1 MLGYNER
8 YEPQARAAFTDMSI
22 TANQWDKAEVHA
34 CLDRMLASPLFARAE
49 RQKQLL
55 RYLVSSTLAGRA
67 ELLKGY
73 TIGVEV
79 FDRAPDFDPAIDAI
93 VRVQAGQLRA
103 KLREYYQDQGSENPI
118 RFELPKGAY
127 AVHIIRQGSFF
138 HSPLTKGK
146 DEKRPGDLG
155 PPRPIEDKSSLAW
168 VKLTLFGR
176 FEARLKSGAVVD
188 LHSRKGELLLAY
200 LALARGKTVTRDK
213 LAALLWSDRSDE
225 QARQS
230 LRQELAAVRKGLLG
244 SDSPLFT
251 SEGDRIGLDP
261 ATVEIDAV
269 TFAELVAK
277 GTCADI
283 ERACTLYRGDLLE
296 DVSVRDA
303 PYEEWLLVERQRLHD
318 LALRAFDQ
326 LLAYQQQGQ
335 ASEPIAQ
342 TAQRLLK
349 LEPADEAAH
358 RALMRLY
365 MDQGR
370 RSAALRQ
377 YQECHG
383 ALKRDLNVEPG
394 TETEQLY
401 REILERQVESSV
413 KSSSAI
419 AEPLHPPSA
428 LQRSPSAS
436 AVTTPVRRHRAAIVV
451 GALLLIAAGVAA
463 IWQLYPHPTQP
474 VLSPLGTDRLELPDR
489 PSIAVLA
496 FDNLSGDPA
505 QDYLGDGIA
514 EGIIT
519 SLSHLRDMLVIA
531 RNSSFSYKGKPTD
544 VRKIGEELGVR
555 HVLEGS
561 VQKSGDQLRITA
573 QLVNP
578 ETREHVWAESYDRPA
593 ADIFAVQDE
602 IVDKIVAALD
612 VQLVEGQQ
620 ARTWRQ
626 STTNPKAYDFF
637 LRARE
642 LSLLF
647 RREETYQSI
656 ELIDQALKLD
666 PNFAMAYAW
675 KGWNY
680 VFLAWSES
688 SESAAKSW
696 EQAIANAER
705 AIAIDPRLYSAHAL
719 LGNVYIEYKGDYEAG
734 IRELELAAKLSP
746 NVATTHA
753 LLALFL
759 PYVGRSQEA
768 LEHIQK
774 AWRLSPFPEDWYFDA
789 LGRTYHGA
797 GRYDEA
803 IAAWNECIRRL
814 PDYIWCRVELTF
826 TYMKTGREEEAREQ
840 AKEVLRINPQ
850 FSISDWA
857 KMVFPESEVAL
868 LRKTGL
874 PE

>member
-1 MLGYNER
+1 MRVLKKTRNLIGGDLAGLSLMTSKGRCWTRQLTSTHARLANNTPAPPVPAPSQRCCCARLGMNG
-8 YEPQARAAFTDMSI
+8 ADHKRAGFTRMS
-22 TANQWDKAEVHA
+22 TAANQWNKAEVHA
-34 CLDRMLASPLFARAE
+34 CLDRMLASPLFAQAE
-49 RQKQLL
+49 RQKRLL
-55 RYLVSSTLAGRA
+55 RYFVGATLAGRP

-103 KLREYYQDQGSENPI
+103 KLCEYYGGEGRTDPV
-118 RFELPKGAY
+118 RFELPKSAY
-127 AVHIIRQGSFF
+127 AVHIIRQGSPF

-155 PPRPIEDKSSLAW
+155 SPRPIEEKSSLAW

-200 LALARGKTVTRDK
+200 LALTRGKTVTRDK

-230 LRQELAAVRKGLLG
+230 LRQELATVRKALLG
-244 SDSPLFT
+244 SDSALFI

-261 ATVEIDAV
+261 AMVKVDAV
-269 TFAELVAK
+269 TFEELVAK
-277 GTCADI
+277 GTYADI
-283 ERACTLYRGDLLE
+283 ERACTLYSGDLLE

-326 LLAYQQQGQ
+326 LLAYQQQAQ
-335 ASEPIAQ
+335 ASDRIAQ

-365 MDQGR
+365 VDQGR
-370 RSAALRQ
+370 RAAALRQ
-377 YQECHG
+377 YQECRS

-401 REILERQVESSV
+401 REILERQVEPSV
-413 KSSSAI
+413 KGSSAI
-419 AEPLHPPSA
+419 AEPLHPLEA
-428 LQRSPSAS
+428 LPRSPSAS
-436 AVTTPVRRHRAAIVV
+436 AVATPVRRHRAAIVV

-463 IWQLYPHPTQP
+463 IWQLYPQPTQP
-474 VLSPLGTDRLELPDR
+474 VLSPLGTDRLELPGR

-496 FDNLSGDPA
+496 FDNLSGGPA
-505 QDYLGDGIA
+505 QDYLGYGIA
-514 EGIIT
+514 DGIIT
-519 SLSHLRDMLVIA
+519 SLSHLRDLLVIA
-531 RNSSFSYKGKPTD
+531 RNSSFIYKEKPTD
-544 VRKIGEELGVR
+544 VREIGEELGVR

-573 QLVNP
+573 QLVHA

-626 STTNPKAYDFF
+626 STTNPKAYDLF

-642 LSLLF
+642 LSLLI
-647 RREETYQSI
+647 RREETYRSI

-666 PNFAMAYAW
+666 PNFAMGYVW
-675 KGWNY
+675 QGWNY
-680 VFLAWSES
+680 VFLAWSEPP
-688 SESAAKSW
+688 ESAAKSW
-696 EQAIANAER
+696 EEAIANAER
-705 AIAIDPRLYSAHAL
+705 AIAIDPRLDAAHAL
-719 LGNVYIEYKGDYEAG
+719 LGTVYVEYKGDSEAG
-734 IRELELAAKLSP
+734 IRELELAAELNP
-746 NVATTHA
+746 NNTTTHA
-753 LLALFL
+753 LLALYL
-759 PYVGRSQEA
+759 PYVGRAQEA
-768 LEHIQK
+768 SEHIQK
-774 AWRLSPFPEDWYFDA
+774 AWRLSPFPPDW
-789 LGRTYHGA
+789 
-797 GRYDEA
+797 
-803 IAAWNECIRRL
+803 
-814 PDYIWCRVELTF
+814 
-826 TYMKTGREEEAREQ
+826 
-840 AKEVLRINPQ
+840 
-850 FSISDWA
+850 
-857 KMVFPESEVAL
+857 
-868 LRKTGL
+868 
-874 PE
+874 